1 MKPSSIRLAA
11 LLLFCSL
18 FALPGLQADTT
29 LEKSMK
35 QMGKAYKELSQRLSK
50 PVDSDK
56 SVYLALAETLKS
68 AALSARDLVPEAT
81 TKLPEDQKAAM
92 VKSYRES
99 MEDFV
104 ASVDRLIGNIG
115 AGKWDETLKDMSG
128 LKSEMKDGHRE
139 FRKED

>member
-1 MKPSSIRLAA
+1 
-11 LLLFCSL
+11 
-18 FALPGLQADTT
+18 
-29 LEKSMK
+29 MK

-68 AALSARDLVPEAT
+68 AALSARDLVPEAA

-104 ASVDRLIGNIG
+104 DSVDRLIGNIG